1 MCALVMGRG
10 GAGREIGIR
19 GGEEESQRGGVEADR
34 EIERVI
40 RERHTERVGSWQRSV
55 REQ

>member
-1 MCALVMGRG
+1 MESEEGKRNH
-10 GAGREIGIR
+10 RE
-19 GGEEESQRGGVEADR
+19 GGVEADR

-55 REQ
+55 REIGRAHV